1 MSRTPSEVYAWQAL
15 IAGRLMRYRVRTM
28 LLVLA
33 ATAIAAGG
41 LRWRYDTLKAAH
53 WRDLEIVQSAAYAKT
68 ECRWTAV
75 TDVWP
80 TQFVRVEH
88 LWCEQ
93 CDELTRLA
101 PRLGELTELK
111 SIQIFARQ
119 VLGHA
124 SLAADGREDPVIG
137 ALRRHPT
144 LKQLV
149 VDATVRGAPLESG
162 VSLATREDLAMLQAV
177 LPNLQ
182 IVWMEVN

>member
-1 MSRTPSEVYAWQAL
+1 
-15 IAGRLMRYRVRTM
+15 MRYRVRTM

-33 ATAIAAGG
+33 AAAVLAGG
-41 LRWRYDTLKAAH
+41 LRWRYDTLAAAH
-53 WRDLEIVQSAAYAKT
+53 RRDLEIVQSTAYAKT

-93 CDELTRLA
+93 CPELTRVA
-101 PRLGELTELK
+101 PRLGELSELK

-119 VLGHA
+119 ILGHA
-124 SLAADGREDPVIG
+124 SLADDGRDDPVIG

-144 LKQLV
+144 LEQLV
-149 VDATVRGAPLESG
+149 VDATIRGAPLESG
-162 VSLATREDLAMLQAV
+162 APIATRRDLAMLEKL